1 MTAAVEQRARGYI
14 VTDGNDHF
22 AVPVLLRYDPDAA
35 RGAERPVVLHF
46 PGAGFASP
54 DREVPRALLEA
65 GLRTTCTEG
74 GVRVWPCGRVQTVV
88 EFHAPGEEP
97 LVIQFDSVVLIR
109 FLRRTHAEGPAG
121 EPAVAAAAHE
131 PGPAAHEPGPAA
143 ATSATTGTTPT
154 GAPG

>member
-1 MTAAVEQRARGYI
+1 MGTSSPTATTTSPSRSCCG
-14 VTDGNDHF
+14 TT
-22 AVPVLLRYDPDAA
+22 PT
-35 RGAERPVVLHF
+35 RPV
-46 PGAGFASP
+46 AGSAPSSSTSPARSASP
-54 DREVPRALLEA
+54 DRKVPRALLEA

-74 GVRVWPCGRVQTVV
+74 AVRVWPCGRVQTVV

-97 LVIQFDSVVLIR
+97 LVIQFDAVVLIR

-131 PGPAAHEPGPAA
+131 PGPSA

>member
-14 VTDGNDHF
+14 VTDGDDHL

-35 RGAERPVVLHF
+35 AGAERPVVLHF
-46 PGAGFASP
+46 PGGGYASP
-54 DREVPRALLEA
+54 DRRVPRALLEA
-65 GLRTTCTEG
+65 GLRTTRTEG
-74 GVRVWPCGRVQTVV
+74 AVRVWPCGRVQTVV

-121 EPAVAAAAHE
+121 EPAVAAAAHR
-131 PGPAAHEPGPAA
+131 PGPAA
-143 ATSATTGTTPT
+143 ATTGTTGTTPT

>member
-35 RGAERPVVLHF
+35 RGEECPVVLHF
-46 PGAGFASP
+46 PGAGFASA
-54 DREVPRALLEA
+54 DREIPRALLEA
-65 GLRTTCTEG
+65 GLRTTCAEG
-74 GVRVWPCGRVQTVV
+74 AVRVWPCGRVQTVV

-97 LVIQFDSVVLIR
+97 LVIQFDAVVLIR

-121 EPAVAAAAHE
+121 EPAVAAVAHEPHE
-131 PGPAAHEPGPAA
+131 PGPTA

>member
-22 AVPVLLRYDPDAA
+22 AVPVLLRYTPEAA
-35 RGAERPVVLHF
+35 DSAECPVVLHF

-65 GLRTTCTEG
+65 GLRTARAEG
-74 GVRVWPCGRVQTVV
+74 PVRVWPCGRVQTVV
-88 EFHAPGEEP
+88 EFHAQGEEP
-97 LVIQFDSVVLIR
+97 LVIQFDAVVLVR

-121 EPAVAAAAHE
+121 EPAVAASAHD
-131 PGPAAHEPGPAA
+131 PGSGPTA
-143 ATSATTGTTPT
+143 ATTATTGTTRV

>member
-35 RGAERPVVLHF
+35 RGEECPVVLHF
-46 PGAGFASP
+46 PGAGFASA
-54 DREVPRALLEA
+54 DREIPRALLEA
-65 GLRTTCTEG
+65 GLRTTRAEG
-74 GVRVWPCGRVQTVV
+74 AVRVWPCGRVQTVV

-97 LVIQFDSVVLIR
+97 LVIQFDAVVLIR

-131 PGPAAHEPGPAA
+131 PHEPGPAA

>member
-22 AVPVLLRYDPDAA
+22 AVPVLLRYDPEAA
-35 RGAERPVVLHF
+35 RGEQCPVVLHF

-54 DREVPRALLEA
+54 DREIPRALLEA
-65 GLRTTCTEG
+65 GLRTTRTEG
-74 GVRVWPCGRVQTVV
+74 AVRVWPCGRVQTVV

-97 LVIQFDSVVLIR
+97 LVIQFDAVVLIR

-131 PGPAAHEPGPAA
+131 SGPAPEPTA
-143 ATSATTGTTPT
+143 ATTGTTGTTPT